1 MAEAVDELAARAQEA
16 FTAQQ
21 DKKVMKKLK
30 LSADCIPID
39 KIGDFF
45 RSWKGLPTACPT
57 AKAAQTCSTACPL
70 LSSLACRTRISLS
83 GCALCCPPRSLPL
96 LASAPFL
103 PSHRAMGCNPSFAEI
118 AEATAMV
125 DPDGEGVAR

>member
-1 MAEAVDELAARAQEA
+1 MAEAVDELAASARAQEA

-45 RSWKGLPTACPT
+45 RSWRVQPP
-57 AKAAQTCSTACPL
+57 
-70 LSSLACRTRISLS
+70 CR
-83 GCALCCPPRSLPL
+83 C
-96 LASAPFL
+96 
-103 PSHRAMGCNPSFAEI
+103 
-118 AEATAMV
+118 
-125 DPDGEGVAR
+125 

>member
-1 MAEAVDELAARAQEA
+1 MAEEAVDEIAVRAQEA

-45 RSWKGLPTACPT
+45 RSRCAVP
-57 AKAAQTCSTACPL
+57 TCSTA
-70 LSSLACRTRISLS
+70 S
-83 GCALCCPPRSLPL
+83 
-96 LASAPFL
+96 PF
-103 PSHRAMGCNPSFAEI
+103 N
-118 AEATAMV
+118 
-125 DPDGEGVAR
+125 